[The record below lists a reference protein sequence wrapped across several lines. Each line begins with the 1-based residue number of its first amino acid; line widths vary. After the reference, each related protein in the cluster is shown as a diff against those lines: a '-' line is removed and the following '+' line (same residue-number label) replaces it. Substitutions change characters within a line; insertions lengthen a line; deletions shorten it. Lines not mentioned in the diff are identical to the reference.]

1 MSQKKIIFFVV
12 IAVLIL
18 ALGIGFSVLS
28 KGKKTESTSSAQ
40 EITVWVV
47 GDDRVGFADIVNDF
61 KKIPEYKDTKVE
73 ITKFATYADY
83 ERSLLSVIA
92 DGKSPD
98 IFIVPSTGA
107 GMLEN
112 QIAPLSSS
120 VVDMEDFSKNLNALF
135 DPLIETK
142 PGKSEDGKEIQI
154 RTIKG
159 IPLGYETIGV
169 FYNRSLVS
177 GGVPATWE
185 ELASRPEST
194 EDGETL
200 PVALGY
206 GNRYITQ
213 AASIAT
219 LFLAQAGI
227 DSLTRLQDPLAA
239 KAISEYQSYVGSD
252 ISDSTTN
259 NQLYRLKE
267 ELDRKK
273 ISTTD
278 LFVR

>member
-12 IAVLIL
+12 ITVLVL
-18 ALGIGFSVLS
+18 ALGIGFSILS
-28 KGKKTESTSSAQ
+28 KGKKTESTSSAK

-61 KKIPEYKDTKVE
+61 KKIPGYKDTKVE

-159 IPLGYETIGV
+159 IPLGYETIGG

-185 ELASRPEST
+185 ELASRPAST

-213 AASIAT
+213 
-219 LFLAQAGI
+219 
-227 DSLTRLQDPLAA
+227 
-239 KAISEYQSYVGSD
+239 
-252 ISDSTTN
+252 
-259 NQLYRLKE
+259 
-267 ELDRKK
+267 
-273 ISTTD
+273 
-278 LFVR
+278 